1 MCQAIGDYR
10 SCMLKIICL
19 GKLKESYLIELV
31 ADYTKRISK
40 YHKIEI
46 IELKDEESLEREGKS
61 ILKHIGEKDY
71 VITIEIEGQCLDSVE
86 FADMLDSTFIKTSCI
101 TFVIGSS
108 LGLSPKV
115 KQRSNFS
122 LTFSKMTFPHGL
134 FRGVL
139 LEQIY
144 RAFKINHHENYHK

>member
-1 MCQAIGDYR
+1 MCQTIGDYR

-19 GKLKESYLIELV
+19 GKLKETYLTELV

-46 IELKDEESLEREGKS
+46 IELKDEESLDKEEKS
-61 ILKHIGEKDY
+61 IFKNIGEKDY
-71 VITIEIEGQCLDSVE
+71 VITLEIEGHSLDSVA
-86 FADMLDSTFIKTSCI
+86 FASMLDSSFIKYSCI

-108 LGLSPKV
+108 LGLSQKV

-134 FRGVL
+134 FRGIL

>member
-1 MCQAIGDYR
+1 
-10 SCMLKIICL
+10 MLKIICL

-46 IELKDEESLEREGKS
+46 IELKDEESLEREEKS

-71 VITIEIEGQCLDSVE
+71 VITLEIEGQCLDSVE
-86 FADMLDSTFIKTSCI
+86 FADMLDSTFIKTSFI